1 MWNWYNLLI
10 MNIINYLSTLSDKV
24 FGIDALMSAVGVGT
38 LLAVLIIW
46 TLAWKGMAMWKAAH
60 RGSKVWFILLL
71 LVNTVG
77 ILDII
82 YIYLVDKKRK

>member
-1 MWNWYNLLI
+1 
-10 MNIINYLSTLSDKV
+10 MNTLNYLGSLPKQV
-24 FGIDALMSAVGVGT
+24 FGIDALMASIGVT
-38 LLAVLIIW
+38 ALIVVLIIW
-46 TLAWKGMAMWKAAH
+46 TLAWKGMALWKAAQ

-82 YIYLVDKKRK
+82 YIYGVNRRRK